1 MTKMDKSCL
10 ILIITTIIFPVLT
23 VKVTEVLYPEEDL
36 STAAAE
42 VVEVKRALPTV
53 TVRGFLNFRT
63 TVDNTVIV
71 FTPANSGTKS
81 SPSLTHPP
89 SPSSTTTPNNA
100 ENSKI
105 QDLGY
110 SDSPQILKADH
121 DLENAVRDSYDPKPI
136 RNVIRSTSGTSKKLH
151 LSTSTQTAPT
161 VAQQRTPVL
170 PQYPTGLVTV
180 VTGKNVHDGTTIFQ
194 ETSVIGTYIDGK
206 YAQILKSSSK
216 IGIPLTTTSSR
227 STSTRINIK
236 PSPSKAM
243 QFTTSRATLAGNS
256 KDRPIL
262 SNSKQQTS
270 TIAIPLDR
278 RVEQRQNI
286 VDRKKDEGIVS
297 NAVLQSSFKPV
308 ENGQQWSSN
317 PTQSLDA
324 GRTSTSRRLRFRPRP
339 TTSKSSNEENTLL
352 KLRSLRR
359 PIERFRYVPRQKN
372 THTVQLNRFKVRLRN
387 RSNDHQEKDELETE
401 TENVEEDDV
410 VGVIS
415 EHSLISV
422 DPSRVINEM
431 TTITSE
437 VTLHVGRRKSVRT
450 LTITTTVQ
458 RTLEPSELIPIGL
471 TDNSKVDNDFLPSLS
486 SSYHVISRTYSTT
499 EHTWRT
505 SLVPIEDGE
514 TKIMHTVTES
524 FIIRKMI
531 TAYRTVPADDLLLN
545 ETLES
550 ELEIPFGDDS
560 EDDLRDETFVSQS
573 SVQQETSLQKSN
585 LDPSMLSLSSPGSL
599 PLQIANPLLSLGAA
613 LNRNPL
619 AAVYLGLQ
627 QLNRQ
632 ATLYST
638 VTKTTSYV
646 TTATVYS
653 TKVVRFYN
661 GRNTHS
667 RTLSESLSTTVR
679 TVTTHS
685 TTLQPI
691 INTQA
696 SQLQQ
701 QLQDLIRTQ
710 LQPPGPPQ
718 YSTVT
723 SSYTTV
729 TMATSTSTHIYTLT
743 YNAFSTKYRTV
754 TSTSLYL
761 TTISTYSTSEVPIL
775 ATTPPGSG
783 YQFYG

>member
-1 MTKMDKSCL
+1 
-10 ILIITTIIFPVLT
+10 
-23 VKVTEVLYPEEDL
+23 
-36 STAAAE
+36 
-42 VVEVKRALPTV
+42 
-53 TVRGFLNFRT
+53 
-63 TVDNTVIV
+63 
-71 FTPANSGTKS
+71 
-81 SPSLTHPP
+81 
-89 SPSSTTTPNNA
+89 
-100 ENSKI
+100 
-105 QDLGY
+105 
-110 SDSPQILKADH
+110 
-121 DLENAVRDSYDPKPI
+121 
-136 RNVIRSTSGTSKKLH
+136 
-151 LSTSTQTAPT
+151 
-161 VAQQRTPVL
+161 
-170 PQYPTGLVTV
+170 
-180 VTGKNVHDGTTIFQ
+180 
-194 ETSVIGTYIDGK
+194 
-206 YAQILKSSSK
+206 
-216 IGIPLTTTSSR
+216 
-227 STSTRINIK
+227 
-236 PSPSKAM
+236 
-243 QFTTSRATLAGNS
+243 
-256 KDRPIL
+256 
-262 SNSKQQTS
+262 
-270 TIAIPLDR
+270 
-278 RVEQRQNI
+278 
-286 VDRKKDEGIVS
+286 
-297 NAVLQSSFKPV
+297 
-308 ENGQQWSSN
+308 
-317 PTQSLDA
+317 
-324 GRTSTSRRLRFRPRP
+324 
-339 TTSKSSNEENTLL
+339 
-352 KLRSLRR
+352 
-359 PIERFRYVPRQKN
+359 
-372 THTVQLNRFKVRLRN
+372 
-387 RSNDHQEKDELETE
+387 
-401 TENVEEDDV
+401 
-410 VGVIS
+410 
-415 EHSLISV
+415 
-422 DPSRVINEM
+422 M

-450 LTITTTVQ
+450 LTITTTIQ
-458 RTLEPSELIPIGL
+458 RTLEPSELTPIGL

-499 EHTWRT
+499 EHSWRT

-550 ELEIPFGDDS
+550 DLEIPFGDNL
-560 EDDLRDETFVSQS
+560 EDDLRDETFTSQS
-573 SVQQETSLQKSN
+573 TVQQQTPPPKSLQLQNSN
-585 LDPSMLSLSSPGSL
+585 LDPSMLSLSSPGNL
-599 PLQIANPLLSLGAA
+599 PLQMANPLLSLGAA

-653 TKVVRFYN
+653 TKVVKFYD
-661 GRNTHS
+661 GRNTRS

-685 TTLQPI
+685 TTLQPV

-718 YSTVT
+718 YNTVT

-775 ATTPPGSG
+775 ATAPPGSG